1 MILCRI
7 WWWWAMTQRDKA
19 VWGERLEDRGT
30 RAGHGAAG
38 FMSPRSVLRGDSL
51 GAGSPRPGVRREVVW
66 PCSRPAAVRVY
77 PYPYP
82 EALRVAITRQVR
94 SSYVTFF
101 VWFSLIRL
109 VIKRSLTRHDLN
121 VI

>member
-51 GAGSPRPGVRREVVW
+51 GAASPRAGVRREVVW
-66 PCSRPAAVRVY
+66 PCSLFKSQDRLPCACTRTRRGLSAACTSLY
-77 PYPYP
+77 
-82 EALRVAITRQVR
+82 ALPLLR
-94 SSYVTFF
+94 SSGTLLQPDS
-101 VWFSLIRL
+101 W
-109 VIKRSLTRHDLN
+109 
-121 VI
+121 